1 MKLTQTID
9 YLPKNQ
15 ARKLYTYSKEQ
26 LDIYKNKEKNTF
38 VNNIRIFEDNSEL
51 LNKVED
57 VEVNS
62 LEEKN
67 ISDQVEEAV
76 VEEVIDFAEILP
88 VSHEE
93 SNFTITNEL
102 EKKEK
107 KVSELSQEELFEKL
121 QNYKRLLDNGLILQ
135 GEYDKLKAEILKYM

>member
-1 MKLTQTID
+1 M
-9 YLPKNQ
+9 
-15 ARKLYTYSKEQ
+15 
-26 LDIYKNKEKNTF
+26 
-38 VNNIRIFEDNSEL
+38 
-51 LNKVED
+51 NKVED

-107 KVSELSQEELFEKL
+107 KVI
-121 QNYKRLLDNGLILQ
+121 LDCRKKKKKKC
-135 GEYDKLKAEILKYM
+135 EFRW

>member
-1 MKLTQTID
+1 M
-9 YLPKNQ
+9 
-15 ARKLYTYSKEQ
+15 
-26 LDIYKNKEKNTF
+26 
-38 VNNIRIFEDNSEL
+38 
-51 LNKVED
+51 NKVED